1 MSELREHELQLD
13 RAPSRVKRVYVALG
27 CFGVLEFWGFGV
39 LWFCGQKKRCYSKSV
54 YCIDEY
60 WL

>member
-39 LWFCGQKKRCYSKSV
+39 RRKDVTRRVFMVLMSIGFETED
-54 YCIDEY
+54 I
-60 WL
+60 